1 MNQNIHLNKDEF
13 IGKHV
18 TIIQCKD
25 PTWVN
30 KSGIIVDETKN
41 TFLIERKNLTKRIAK
56 KIATFEFTYHQK
68 KIAVNG
74 KQLTYR
80 PEDRIKKAR

>member
-1 MNQNIHLNKDEF
+1 MNHAIHLSKDEL

-18 TIIQCKD
+18 TITQCKD

-30 KSGIIVDETKN
+30 KSGIIIDETKN
-41 TFLIERKNLTKRIAK
+41 TFLIERKNYTKRIAK

-74 KQLTYR
+74 NQLTYR